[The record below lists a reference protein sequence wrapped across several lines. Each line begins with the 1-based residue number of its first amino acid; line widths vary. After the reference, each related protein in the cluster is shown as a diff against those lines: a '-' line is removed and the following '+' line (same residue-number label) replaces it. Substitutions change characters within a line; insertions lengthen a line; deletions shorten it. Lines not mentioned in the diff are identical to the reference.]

1 MKYTVIL
8 FLFFCEFTFGQI
20 PGHPTII
27 STREFPTVY
36 TLSYVNL
43 GDVTLEVTA
52 QVINT
57 GLYPVTTTGILWGT
71 SQPTI
76 TNFFGKTEDG
86 NILGQPFTSIASPL
100 PDDASVYVVAYATT
114 AAGTF
119 YGKVLTART
128 GVVRSPYTGKVWMDM
143 NLGASD
149 VPKEQQLDS
158 DTASFGHLYQWGR
171 KRDGHQI
178 VLPLVNVRTTPF
190 TAVSYDPNGKPLS
203 GDFFSETIL
212 RPSNTNIL
220 NAPANKFITTPSPGT
235 ATNGNWLSAPFD
247 EIWQGINGYNV
258 PCPSG
263 FRVPY
268 AGEFMD
274 EVNNTFPSKN
284 ITGAFNSFL
293 RLPVTGYREN
303 ITGRPARYF
312 SFNEGRYW
320 TADYIGSD
328 LPAATA
334 IIINRTTIIQTDWQ
348 YMNVNT
354 TQRDDANRSRGYAVR
369 CIKGEY
375 PSGGTAY
382 PDSVSTINSSSTGNL
397 VAGEPASGVTQ
408 TVFAYVKTQ
417 GGSYD
422 ISTIR
427 NNGIIFSGKGT
438 LAANTNNQPI
448 TLTASGTPLQ
458 GTPPGSPITFT
469 HSSFSF
475 SFSRNVSGASSNG
488 TAEVNSYTNL
498 SSTGIMLRG
507 YPILEGDVSQTITAD
522 VSIPGKYNIQAVNNG
537 VTFSASG
544 TFTGTGNQEITLT
557 ASGTPVETEESG
569 SFTTNTTPFVTFTR
583 RTIDESSNGTAVISA
598 INSSTRSGTITV
610 ASPVSGVAETL
621 SVNVTK
627 NGSYS
632 LTTTNNNGL
641 TFSGSGS
648 TLGGTG
654 IKNMTLTA
662 SGTPIALGNFDF
674 ITNTIPSFTFSRT
687 TVVNPSSR
695 GTAVVSGYI
704 SGTSTGT
711 MLRGFAVSGVS
722 QKMIADVTTEGTYSI
737 STTPAANGVIFAGS
751 GTFTGTGNQE
761 VTLTASGTP
770 VSTAAG
776 TIFTLNTSTA
786 NRTFTR
792 TTIDQSTNGT
802 AVLTYNSSAPG
813 GTMNMLTPTS
823 ATQLLS
829 VNVTV
834 NGTHSVTTTTNNGVT
849 FSGSGSS
856 FGGTGTK
863 SMTLT
868 ASGTPI
874 EVGDFNFI
882 TNTIPAFTFTRTTAG
897 HLSSKGTA
905 IVSEYTNGTS
915 AGTMFKGVAV
925 SDVSQTMIANVT
937 KEGSYSIGTAAA
949 NGVTFAASGT
959 FTGTGNQEITLTAS
973 GTPTSRVPSTT
984 FTLNT
989 TPNTTFT
996 RTTIEPSSNGI
1007 AIVTGYTNGAYSG
1020 GTMTA
1025 GVLITGTFT
1034 QIVKAAVSGTGG
1046 AYNISTTNNGVTFSG
1061 SGSVASGGTRDIP
1074 LTASGTP
1081 IAPGTY
1087 NFTLNTNPNTT
1098 FSITFN

>member
-1 MKYTVIL
+1 LKYTAIL

-20 PGHPTII
+20 PGNPNII

-149 VPKEQQLDS
+149 VPKAQQLDS

-171 KRDGHQI
+171 KADGHQI
-178 VLPLVNVRTTPF
+178 VLPLRADGG
-190 TAVSYDPNGKPLS
+190 TAASYDINGKPLT
-203 GDFFSETIL
+203 GTFFSQTIA
-212 RPSNTNIL
+212 RPQNTNIL
-220 NAPANKFITTPSPGT
+220 NAPANKFITTPRPPSE
-235 ATNGNWLSAPFD
+235 TNGNWLSAPFD

-303 ITGRPARYF
+303 LDGKPARYF

-320 TADYIGSD
+320 TADYIGTD
-328 LPAATA
+328 QPTATA
-334 IIINRTTIIQTDWQ
+334 IIINRTTIIQTDDQ
-348 YMNVNT
+348 YMSVNT

-422 ISTIR
+422 ISTFR

-475 SFSRNVSGASSNG
+475 SFSRSVSGASSNG
-488 TAEVNSYTNL
+488 TAEVNSYTNV

-507 YPILEGDVSQTITAD
+507 YPILVGDVSQTITAD

-557 ASGTPVETEESG
+557 ASGTPANTEQSG
-569 SFTTNTTPFVTFTR
+569 SFTTNTTPSVTFTR
-583 RTIDESSNGTAVISA
+583 TTIDESSNGTAVISA

-648 TLGGTG
+648 SLGGINTRSIILTG
-654 IKNMTLTA
+654 

-695 GTAVVSGYI
+695 GTAVVSGYTT
-704 SGTSTGT
+704 GTSTGT
-711 MLRGFAVSGVS
+711 MLKGFAVSGVS
-722 QKMIADVTTEGTYSI
+722 QKMIADVTTVGTYSI
-737 STTPAANGVIFAGS
+737 GTAAANGVTFAGS

-770 VSTAAG
+770 LNTAAG

-786 NRTFTR
+786 SRTFTR

-802 AVLTYNSSAPG
+802 AILTYNSSAPA
-813 GTMNMLTPTS
+813 GTMNMLNPTS

-829 VNVTV
+829 VNVGV
-834 NGTHSVTTTTNNGVT
+834 DGSYSVTTTTNNGVT
-849 FSGSGSS
+849 FSGSGSA
-856 FGGTGTK
+856 FGGINTR

-897 HLSSKGTA
+897 HLSSRGTA

-925 SDVSQTMIANVT
+925 SGVSQTMIANVT
-937 KEGSYSIGTAAA
+937 KEGSYSISTTPAQ
-949 NGVTFAASGT
+949 NGVIFAASGT

-1007 AIVTGYTNGAYSG
+1007 AIVTGYQNGAYSG

-1025 GVLITGTFT
+1025 GVLIAGTFT

-1087 NFTLNTNPNTT
+1087 NFTLNTNPTTT

>member
-20 PGHPTII
+20 PGNPRII

-43 GDVTLEVTA
+43 ADVTLEVTA

-100 PDDASVYVVAYATT
+100 PDEASVFVVAYATT

-128 GVVRSPYTGKVWMDM
+128 GVVRSPYTGKVWMDK

-149 VPKEQQLDS
+149 IPKEQQLDS

-171 KRDGHQI
+171 KADGHQI
-178 VLPLVNVRTTPF
+178 VLPLRADGG
-190 TAVSYDPNGKPLS
+190 TAASYDINGKPLT
-203 GDFFSETIL
+203 GTFFSQTIN
-212 RPSNTNIL
+212 RPANTDKD
-220 NAPANKFITTPSPGT
+220 NAPANKFITISVGSGSN
-235 ATNGNWLSAPFD
+235 NGNWLSAPFD
-247 EIWQGINGYNV
+247 ELWQGLNGYNI

-268 AGEFMD
+268 GGEFMD

-293 RLPVTGYREN
+293 RLPLTGYRN
-303 ITGRPARYF
+303 NVDGRPAKYF
-312 SFNEGRYW
+312 TFEEGRYW
-320 TADYIGSD
+320 TADYLD
-328 LPAATA
+328 YNTA
-334 IIINRTTIIQTDWQ
+334 NSILINRTSIVEVNNYLNTDA
-348 YMNVNT
+348 
-354 TQRDDANRSRGYAVR
+354 RRARGYAVR
-369 CIKGEY
+369 CIKGEAN
-375 PSGGTAY
+375 SGGTVYIDAF
-382 PDSVSTINSSSTGNL
+382 STLNSSSTGNL
-397 VAGEPASGVTQ
+397 VAGEPVSGVTQ
-408 TVFAYVKTQ
+408 TIFANVKTP
-417 GGSYD
+417 GGTYD
-422 ISTIR
+422 ISTIL
-427 NNGIIFSGKGT
+427 NNGIMFSGKGT
-438 LAANTNNQPI
+438 LAGYTNNQPI
-448 TLTASGTPLQ
+448 TLTASGTPLL
-458 GTPPGSPITFT
+458 GTPPGSPTSFR
-469 HSSFSF
+469 HNFGLFSF
-475 SFSRNVSGASSNG
+475 DRPISGASSNG
-488 TAEVNSYTNL
+488 TAEVNSYSNV

-507 YPILEGDVSQTITAD
+507 YPILDGDVSQTITAD
-522 VSIPGKYNIQAVNNG
+522 VLTPGKYNINAIRNG

-557 ASGTPVETEESG
+557 ASGTPANTEESG

-583 RTIDESSNGTAVISA
+583 TTIDESTNGTAVISA
-598 INSSTRSGTITV
+598 INSSTPSGTIAV
-610 ASPVSGVAETL
+610 ATPVSGVAQTL

-632 LTTTNNNGL
+632 LITTNNNGL

-648 TLGGTG
+648 SLGGINTRSIVLTG
-654 IKNMTLTA
+654 

-687 TVVNPSSR
+687 TVVHPSSR
-695 GTAVVSGYI
+695 GTAVVSGYT

-737 STTPAANGVIFAGS
+737 STTPAQNGVIFSGS

-761 VTLTASGTP
+761 ITLTASGTP
-770 VSTAAG
+770 ASTAAG

-802 AVLTYNSSAPG
+802 AVLTYNSSAPF
-813 GTMNMLTPTS
+813 GTMNMLNPTS
-823 ATQLLS
+823 ASQLLS

-849 FSGSGSS
+849 FSGSGSAFS
-856 FGGTGTK
+856 GMSTQ

-874 EVGDFNFI
+874 EVGDFNFV

-897 HLSSKGTA
+897 HLSSRGTA

-925 SDVSQTMIANVT
+925 SGVSQTMIANVT

-949 NGVTFAASGT
+949 NGVTFSASGT

-973 GTPTSRVPSTT
+973 GTPTNKGTNT

-989 TPNTTFT
+989 TPNTTFN
-996 RTTIEPSSNGI
+996 RTTIEPSSNGT

-1034 QIVKAAVSGTGG
+1034 QIVRATTSSSGGG
-1046 AYNISTTNNGVTFSG
+1046 TYNIRATNNGVTFSG
-1061 SGSVASGGTRDIP
+1061 SGTPSTLPGGGASTNIT

-1087 NFTLNTNPNTT
+1087 NFTLNTNPTTT